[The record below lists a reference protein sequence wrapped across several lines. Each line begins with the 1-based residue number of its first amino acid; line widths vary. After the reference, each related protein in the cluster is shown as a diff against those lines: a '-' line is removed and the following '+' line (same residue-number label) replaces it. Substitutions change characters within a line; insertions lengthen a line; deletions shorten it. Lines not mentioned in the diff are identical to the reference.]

1 MTDVPLAAAIWTG
14 MLLSAGFALTLLV
27 LRTQHV
33 SASTGTMPTPTPGR
47 LPAWV
52 TRLAVGLAEVPRWLG
67 RRLRRRGPRVEQ
79 ARDAHRYAGEVAV
92 AAARAEQTVRRQHAE
107 WLAVQAEV
115 DVAWQEFDDADQAV
129 RRLASTATLPTPDTA
144 RTPAEY
150 ADRERYLHRAA
161 MSAYWR
167 RELTVRQ
174 LTDALA
180 NRNGWDPR
188 RHPVEQ
194 ELTLHTVI
202 RDGRYRNYLAA
213 GERERGA
220 WAAVEAARA
229 AARSLRAEAIAA
241 DGEAWRLRRW
251 RPPVIDD
258 PTGTGG
264 AVATTGA
271 VTAGATAAGGR
282 PAGTGAGH
290 RLAAGVLPGQRG
302 K

>member
-1 MTDVPLAAAIWTG
+1 MTDLPLATAIWAG
-14 MLLSAGFALTLLV
+14 MLLSAGFALTLLMF
-27 LRTQHV
+27 RTQQA
-33 SASTGTMPTPTPGR
+33 SASTGTMPAPAPGR

-52 TRLAVGLAEVPRWLG
+52 ARLAVGLAEGPRWLG
-67 RRLRRRGPRVEQ
+67 RRLRRRGHRVEQ

-150 ADRERYLHRAA
+150 ADRERYLHRTA

-188 RHPVEQ
+188 KHPVEQ
-194 ELTLHTVI
+194 ELALRTVI
-202 RDGRYRNYLAA
+202 RDGRYRDYLAA

-220 WAAVEAARA
+220 WAAVETARA

-251 RPPVIDD
+251 RPPVADD
-258 PTGTGG
+258 PAGTGG
-264 AVATTGA
+264 AGTVATPAA
-271 VTAGATAAGGR
+271 VPVGATAAAGR
-282 PAGTGAGH
+282 PAGTGH

>member
-1 MTDVPLAAAIWTG
+1 MTEMVLYNLMIDVPLATAIWTG
-14 MLLSAGFALTLLV
+14 MLLSAGFALTLLM
-27 LRTQHV
+27 LRTQHA
-33 SASTGTMPTPTPGR
+33 SASTGTIPTPTPAPGR

-67 RRLRRRGPRVEQ
+67 RRIRRRGHRVEQ

-92 AAARAEQTVRRQHAE
+92 AAARAEQTVRRQHTE

-129 RRLASTATLPTPDTA
+129 RRLGSTATLPTPDTA

-194 ELTLHTVI
+194 ELTLQTVI
-202 RDGRYRNYLAA
+202 RDGRYRDYLAA

-251 RPPVIDD
+251 RPPVTGY
-258 PTGTGG
+258 PT
-264 AVATTGA
+264 VTGA
-271 VTAGATAAGGR
+271 V
-282 PAGTGAGH
+282 H